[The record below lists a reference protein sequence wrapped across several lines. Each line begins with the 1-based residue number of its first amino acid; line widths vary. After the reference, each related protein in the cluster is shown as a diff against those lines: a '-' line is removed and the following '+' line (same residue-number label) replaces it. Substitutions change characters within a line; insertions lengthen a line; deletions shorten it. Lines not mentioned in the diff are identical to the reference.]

1 MSTIALP
8 TPTIP
13 TTTGTPALTYPERT
27 LLAGDLDAGLIVGY
41 TAGNVNG
48 PARKWITRARAA
60 YAAFRKPHGYAGAAA
75 MLTLPSAQ
83 AKLGKSERYALG
95 LMLTPA
101 NTLDTAQF
109 LPGSRPV
116 NVCPMASKGCA
127 AACLS
132 QSGHG
137 QFDATQRAR
146 QVRHAFLLA
155 DPFHA
160 GVLIGAEIARAVRK
174 YGADGITFR
183 FNVVSD
189 YRLEFLAPQFLARME
204 ADGVPVYDY
213 TAWKPSD
220 RSPGQH
226 YHLTYSAKETAH
238 TSDAYLR
245 DVLLSGENVAMPFHV
260 ASGDE
265 LPDTYVLAGVRFG
278 VIDGDATDDRTTDP
292 YRARIVYAH
301 PNSGTIPTGRVYDV
315 GVIVGLS
322 AKGPKGKRDTS
333 GFIRQP

>member
-1 MSTIALP
+1 
-8 TPTIP
+8 
-13 TTTGTPALTYPERT
+13 
-27 LLAGDLDAGLIVGY
+27 
-41 TAGNVNG
+41 
-48 PARKWITRARAA
+48 
-60 YAAFRKPHGYAGAAA
+60 
-75 MLTLPSAQ
+75 MLTPPSAQ

-146 QVRHAFLLA
+146 QIRHAFLLS

-174 YGADGITFR
+174 YGADGVTFR

-189 YRLEFLAPQFLARME
+189 YRIEFVAPDFLARM
-204 ADGVPVYDY
+204 ATDGVPVYDY
-213 TAWKPSD
+213 TAWTPSD
-220 RSPGQH
+220 RNPGAW

-260 ASGDE
+260 ASADE
-265 LPDTYVLAGVRFG
+265 LPDTYVLAGVRFS
-278 VIDGDATDDRTTDP
+278 VIDGDSSDDRTRDP
-292 YRARIVYAH
+292 YRARIVYAR
-301 PNSGTIPTGRVYDV
+301 PDSGAIPTGRVYGV

-322 AKGPKGKRDTS
+322 AKGPKGKRDAS
-333 GFIRQP
+333 GFIRTP

>member
-1 MSTIALP
+1 
-8 TPTIP
+8 
-13 TTTGTPALTYPERT
+13 
-27 LLAGDLDAGLIVGY
+27 
-41 TAGNVNG
+41 
-48 PARKWITRARAA
+48 
-60 YAAFRKPHGYAGAAA
+60 
-75 MLTLPSAQ
+75 
-83 AKLGKSERYALG
+83 
-95 LMLTPA
+95 MLTPA

-155 DPFHA
+155 DPFNA
-160 GVLIGAEIARAVRK
+160 GVLIGSEIRRAVRK
-174 YGADGITFR
+174 YGAHGVTFR

-189 YRLEFLAPQFLARME
+189 YRLEFLAPEFLARME
-204 ADGVPVYDY
+204 SDGVPVYDY
-213 TAWKPSD
+213 TAWTPDD
-220 RSPGQH
+220 RAPGAW
-226 YHLTYSAKETAH
+226 YHLTYSAKESAH

-245 DVLLSGENVAMPFHV
+245 NVLLAGDNVAMPFH
-260 ASGDE
+260 ASSADQF
-265 LPDTYVLAGVRFG
+265 PDTYVLAGVRFH
-278 VIDGDATDDRTTDP
+278 VIDGDSSDDRTRDP
-292 YRARIVYAH
+292 RGEKIAYAN
-301 PNSGTIPTGRVYDV
+301 PQYGALPTGHRYGV

-322 AKGPKGKRDTS
+322 AKGPKGKADAS